1 MADEKK
7 PGMDS
12 SRSLTDRMVADIS
25 LAALRESS
33 YENALAEICRIA
45 GQGTDV
51 SRTYV
56 FENFEANTRCCNT
69 VEWVNHGID
78 PVKDELQDVPYNTIR
93 YWQVALERGEII
105 RADDINTLPPDV
117 VEILSWQDIRSILV
131 VPLFVFDEWAGFL
144 GFDVCGSTRKWRDE
158 DVSALQT
165 IGRLVSSTME
175 KRELEQQLVHS
186 ERLSAVGTLA
196 AGVAH
201 EYNNLHAGI
210 MGLIELTMEEQDLG
224 ETPRRDLTRVLALI
238 ERGVELTRRLLS
250 VARQDSAEESVDLR
264 SVVTDTVAL
273 TNKSM
278 RAAGITV
285 NFACSSVSPWVLGSR
300 ADLGQVLL
308 NLILNAV
315 EALQETEERYIDIH
329 LRDGPSNRVQLDV
342 LDTGPGVSKA
352 AQKRLFEP
360 FFTTK
365 GKLGGGSREST
376 GLGLSISSR
385 IAVQHGGTLTV
396 RNRVGAGAHFR
407 LELPVTNP
415 AMRAE
420 GEDSEFWEPTPP
432 PVELGRIGILDDEPP
447 ICEMLTRYLS
457 RMGHYVEGFDSV
469 DAARVACQRRRFDL
483 FLVDYVMPEEGGQ
496 RFIEWVV
503 QRPAKQRPE
512 LVVMSGMDLS
522 AVRDELAPIEI
533 GHMLQKPFARLQVV
547 DNLVQKI
554 LREQKS
560 GGPLPSG

>member
-1 MADEKK
+1 MAGRKK
-7 PGMDS
+7 QG
-12 SRSLTDRMVADIS
+12 SRISGDRMIADIS
-25 LAALRESS
+25 LAALGESS
-33 YENALAEICRIA
+33 YDDALARICRIA
-45 GQGTDV
+45 GEGTNV
-51 SRTYV
+51 SRTYI
-56 FENFEANTRCCNT
+56 FENFEANSRCCNT
-69 VEWVNHGID
+69 VEWVNEGIE
-78 PVKDELQDVPYNTIR
+78 PVKNELQDVPYDTIR
-93 YWQVALERGEII
+93 YWQVTLERREVI
-105 RADDINTLPPDV
+105 RADDIETLPAEV
-117 VEILSWQDIRSILV
+117 VEILRWQDIRSILV
-131 VPLFVFDEWAGFL
+131 VPLFVFDEWKGFL
-144 GFDVCGSTRKWRDE
+144 GFDVCGAARAWHDE
-158 DVSALQT
+158 DVNALQT
-165 IGRLVSSTME
+165 VGLLVSSTME

-250 VARQDSAEESVDLR
+250 VARQDSAEEFVDLR

-285 NFACSSVSPWVLGSR
+285 NFACSSVTPSVMGSR
-300 ADLGQVLL
+300 ADLGQVML
-308 NLILNAV
+308 NLLLNAV
-315 EALQETEERYIDIH
+315 EALQETTERYIDIH
-329 LRDGPSNRVQLDV
+329 LRDGPTNRVQLDV
-342 LDTGPGVSKA
+342 LDTGPGVSKEV
-352 AQKRLFEP
+352 QKRLFEP

-365 GKLGGGSREST
+365 GKLGGGNREST
-376 GLGLSISSR
+376 GLGLSICSR

-396 RNRVGAGAHFR
+396 RDRVGPGAHFR
-407 LELPVTNP
+407 LDLPATSP
-415 AMRAE
+415 PPSAE

-447 ICEMLTRYLS
+447 ISEMLTRYLS

-469 DAARVACQRRRFDL
+469 DSARIACQRRRFDL

-496 RFIEWVV
+496 RFIDWIVN
-503 QRPAKQRPE
+503 RPDKQRPE
-512 LVVMSGMDLS
+512 LVVMSGMDLA
-522 AVRDELAPIEI
+522 AVREELHPITVE
-533 GHMLQKPFARLQVV
+533 HMLQKPFARLQVV
-547 DNLVQKI
+547 DNLVQRI

-560 GGPLPSG
+560 GGALPAE